1 MLGSVLVL
9 ASGVTLNILFVAS
22 FVRTL
27 SGRDK
32 EFERWKRHH
41 RCSGALFLILAGTTS
56 LTVYRLIFCRI
67 FRLGMLTAKMNKPWP
82 FIQHILMFSWIR
94 LLVFNLPLV
103 IVDIVGLCALQ
114 WGNQCFMAMLESLI
128 LSLCSLGF
136 LIWETRKRTELIVRE
151 GRPLNLDKM
160 ELLEADGH
168 VSIG

>member
-1 MLGSVLVL
+1 MAACAYQFCYALRPDRSYRPIMLGSVLVL

-41 RCSGALFLILAGTTS
+41 RYSGALFLILAGTTS

-82 FIQHILMFSWIR
+82 FI
-94 LLVFNLPLV
+94 
-103 IVDIVGLCALQ
+103 
-114 WGNQCFMAMLESLI
+114 
-128 LSLCSLGF
+128 
-136 LIWETRKRTELIVRE
+136 
-151 GRPLNLDKM
+151 
-160 ELLEADGH
+160 
-168 VSIG
+168 